1 LIRQKGFDQIR
12 LSVAQPYNQIWQA
25 VIVQICDRDDVSIVI
40 HHWNIAGI
48 LKRLCGTYHGGRGKQ
63 EREKMAIH

>member
-1 LIRQKGFDQIR
+1 LIRQKGFYQIR
-12 LSVAQPYNQIWQA
+12 LSVAHPNNQIRQT
-25 VIVQICDRDDVSIVI
+25 VIVQICHRDDVSIAI

-63 EREKMAIH
+63 EREEMAIH